1 MINITVNMKEV
12 KIGAML
18 HIMFILKTECIYII
32 MVAIGNSMIETKMV
46 IVTTTEVA
54 ILQVVLIL
62 LQNLMAINGGVPVTM
77 YISISIQY
85 LMNHYLKVLLPK

>member
-1 MINITVNMKEV
+1 MKEV
-12 KIGAML
+12 MIGAML

-32 MVAIGNSMIETKMV
+32 MVVIGNSMIETKMV
-46 IVTTTEVA
+46 LVTTTEVA

-62 LQNLMAINGGVPVTM
+62 LTNLMVINGGVPETM

-85 LMNHYLKVLLPK
+85 LMNHYLKVLLPKCL